1 MTPADAVAALERV
14 AARDVGRGSAA
25 LSRRTAGAL
34 RRAADSLLAEPTP
47 EVAILTGCYIP
58 TAHPPAA
65 ETDGPL
71 GAIQLA
77 AAIGRLGGAARL
89 VTDEPCAPVVAAAI
103 DTAGLTTAGSATAG
117 LEAAGLIAAG
127 PEAAGLKVPLD
138 VAPLA
143 GYDGWQAATLAGY
156 PELTHVISC
165 ERVGPAADGV
175 PHDMRGVDLGAHSA
189 PLDRL
194 YGAGP
199 WYRIGIGDG
208 GNELGMGVLATGL
221 VAAAVDRGAE
231 IHCVTGCEALIVAGT
246 SNWGAAALVGA
257 LAVLADDREPLIE
270 LLSPDWSRAVLD
282 GIVGRA
288 GAVDGVRRT
297 ASPSVDGLDWPA
309 YAEPLAE
316 IERIVRLTG

>member
-1 MTPADAVAALERV
+1 VTPAEAVAALERI
-14 AARDVGRGSAA
+14 AARDVGRGSQT

-34 RRAADSLLAEPTP
+34 RRAADSLIAEPAP

-58 TAHPPAA
+58 AARPPAA

-71 GAIQLA
+71 GAVQLA

-103 DTAGLTTAGSATAG
+103 DTAGLAATG
-117 LEAAGLIAAG
+117 GR
-127 PEAAGLKVPLD
+127 VPLD

-143 GYDGWQAATLAGY
+143 GYDDWQAATLAGY

-175 PHDMRGVDLGAHSA
+175 PHNMRGLDLGAHSA

-208 GNELGMGVLATGL
+208 GNELGMGVLATEL
-221 VAAAVDRGAE
+221 VASAVDHGAE

-257 LAVLADDREPLIE
+257 LAVLADDRKPLIE

-282 GIVGRA
+282 GMVGRA
-288 GAVDGVRRT
+288 GAVDGIRR
-297 ASPSVDGLDWPA
+297 AVSSSVDGLDWPA

-316 IERIVRLTG
+316 IERIVRTAG